1 MYIESNDPDGAEV
14 YDMIIKQIFQDLALP
29 PSIADMKAYVNPEE
43 VFIILADVKYDKD
56 EDTTTVLINNETFL
70 PNILKKLWYELG
82 RENVHQPSRYV
93 LVMQGMLDLENLV
106 VDNPYENL
114 KRRIYDAVFRIIP
127 EGFKIIKDMSEGD
140 IVAVV
145 ATDELI
151 QDRWVEQ
158 ARGYIEELK
167 VDKFYI

>member
-1 MYIESNDPDGAEV
+1 
-14 YDMIIKQIFQDLALP
+14 
-29 PSIADMKAYVNPEE
+29 
-43 VFIILADVKYDKD
+43 
-56 EDTTTVLINNETFL
+56 
-70 PNILKKLWYELG
+70 
-82 RENVHQPSRYV
+82 
-93 LVMQGMLDLENLV
+93 
-106 VDNPYENL
+106 
-114 KRRIYDAVFRIIP
+114 
-127 EGFKIIKDMSEGD
+127 MSEGD

>member
-1 MYIESNDPDGAEV
+1 
-14 YDMIIKQIFQDLALP
+14 
-29 PSIADMKAYVNPEE
+29 
-43 VFIILADVKYDKD
+43 
-56 EDTTTVLINNETFL
+56 
-70 PNILKKLWYELG
+70 
-82 RENVHQPSRYV
+82 
-93 LVMQGMLDLENLV
+93 MQGMLDLENLV

>member
-1 MYIESNDPDGAEV
+1 MRKTSAETLL
-14 YDMIIKQIFQDLALP
+14 KQ
-29 PSIADMKAYVNPEE
+29 V
-43 VFIILADVKYDKD
+43 ADVKYDKD